1 MLRQNKTFVTLVQ
14 GWQTYD
20 PWANPACPEFQS
32 GPLILKIKKHLM
44 FRKSFVKLDFIK
56 YEDESDLFFQRG
68 KTLTLLFIGHVVM
81 ILLLRL
87 TSY

>member
-20 PWANPACPEFQS
+20 PWANPACLEFQS

>member
-32 GPLILKIKKHLM
+32 GPFILKIKK
-44 FRKSFVKLDFIK
+44 
-56 YEDESDLFFQRG
+56 
-68 KTLTLLFIGHVVM
+68 TLYVQEKFCKIGFH
-81 ILLLRL
+81 
-87 TSY
+87 

>member
-1 MLRQNKTFVTLVQ
+1 
-14 GWQTYD
+14 
-20 PWANPACPEFQS
+20 
-32 GPLILKIKKHLM
+32 M